1 MLYND
6 RRNNKFNVKREK
18 MRVTKVFKGENCIK
32 ENPDT
37 LILGS
42 RALVVTGKNSA
53 KVSGALADVTDV
65 LNQKGIKFTVYD
77 KMVENPT
84 VESCIEAAQLG
95 REFGADF
102 IIGIGGG
109 SPLDACKAVST
120 FAAMPSLTVEG
131 LYDTEIKKV
140 SLPIAAIPLTAG
152 TGSEVDKNSV
162 LTLNNKKK
170 TYIDDSVFPINA
182 YLDPRYLKT
191 LNSDYTVATAIDAFC
206 HCIESY
212 LSPKSTPDS
221 EKEALK
227 GGKLIWDALTQND
240 FLPND
245 TDKAGLSPETR
256 LSMLEG
262 AACGGLALTVTGTG
276 FTHPLGYGLSLY
288 HGIPHGK
295 ACGCF
300 TGKYVELNM
309 TTEEGK
315 ARLTAFASHIG
326 TTPEIIA
333 AVIPALSDVNLA
345 LSEEEILDM
354 AAKVAG
360 AKNYVNSPYVLTDE
374 KAVEIMTEL
383 LGNC

>member
-1 MLYND
+1 
-6 RRNNKFNVKREK
+6 
-18 MRVTKVFKGENCIK
+18 MRVTEVFKGENCLK
-32 ENPDT
+32 KNPDT

-42 RALVVTGKNSA
+42 RALIVTGKNSA
-53 KVSGALADVTDV
+53 KVSGAFDDVTEV
-65 LNQKGIKFTVYD
+65 LNGKGVEYTVYD

-84 VESCIEAAQLG
+84 IESCIEASQLG

-109 SPLDACKAVST
+109 SPLDACKAVAT
-120 FAAMPSLTVEG
+120 FTAMPSLTIEG
-131 LYDTEIKKV
+131 LYDAEIKKT

-170 TYIDDSVFPINA
+170 TYVDDSVFPVTA

-212 LSPKSTPDS
+212 LSPKSTPNS

-240 FLPND
+240 FLPNGD
-245 TDKAGLSPETR
+245 DAAGLTSETR

-262 AACGGLALTVTGTG
+262 AVCGGLALTVTGTG

-288 HGIPHGK
+288 YGIPHGK

-300 TGKYVELNM
+300 TGKYIELNM
-309 TTEEGK
+309 TTEEGSS
-315 ARLTAFASHIG
+315 RLMSFASYIG

-333 AVIPALSDVNLA
+333 AVIPALSDVNLS
-345 LSEEEILDM
+345 LNEDEILGM
-354 AAKVAG
+354 AQKVSG
-360 AKNYVNSPYVLTDE
+360 AKNYLNSPYVLTDE

>member
-1 MLYND
+1 M
-6 RRNNKFNVKREK
+6 
-18 MRVTKVFKGENCIK
+18 MTKIYKGQNCVK
-32 ENPDT
+32 ENSDA
-37 LILGS
+37 LILGKKC
-42 RALVVTGKNSA
+42 LIVTGRSSA
-53 KVSGALADVTDV
+53 KISGALYDVADV
-65 LNQKGIKFTVYD
+65 LEGKNIPYTVYD

-84 VESCIEAAQLG
+84 IESCVEAAESG

-109 SPLDACKAVST
+109 SPLDACKAVAT
-120 FAAMPSLTVEG
+120 FTAMPSLTIDG
-131 LYDTEIKKV
+131 LFDGSIKKT

-170 TYIDDSVFPINA
+170 TYIDDSVFPVSA
-182 YLDPRYLKT
+182 FLDPRYLTT

-212 LSPKSTPDS
+212 LSPKSTSDS
-221 EKEALK
+221 EREALK

-240 FLPND
+240 FLPSD
-245 TDKAGLSPETR
+245 TDKAGLTPETR

-360 AKNYVNSPYVLTDE
+360 AKNYINSPYVLTDE
-374 KAVEIMTEL
+374 KAAEIMMEL